1 MIISRM
7 IARRRIAAGAR
18 PGWLAAWGLVMADAV
33 LLALC
38 FILIWPIA
46 RSFSES
52 LNFPVWASVLS
63 LFLVGFIP
71 IQGVL
76 IISSLWATKSRW
88 VEEGNGNQEEPRDVG

>member
-7 IARRRIAAGAR
+7 IARRRIAAGVR
-18 PGWLAAWGLVMADAV
+18 PGWFAAWGPVMADAA

-38 FILIWPIA
+38 LVLIWPIF
-46 RSFSES
+46 RSVSAD

-76 IISSLWATKSRW
+76 IMSSLWATKSRW
-88 VEEGNGNQEEPRDVG
+88 SDEGNGNQDEPHDVT